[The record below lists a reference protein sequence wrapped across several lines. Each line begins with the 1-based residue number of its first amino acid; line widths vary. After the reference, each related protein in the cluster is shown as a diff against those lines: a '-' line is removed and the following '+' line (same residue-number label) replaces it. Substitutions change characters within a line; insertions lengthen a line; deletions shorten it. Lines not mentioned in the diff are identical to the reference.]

1 MEVDDAG
8 GKCGVGR
15 IHRPQASSFGLWVHG
30 APALLWMADGIVINV
45 LEKKQEHGSFI
56 HWLSAIGISR
66 WQKFPPIIPI
76 VKILVFVVRQ
86 IRQISNRSFF
96 ESK

>member
-66 WQKFPPIIPI
+66 WQKFPPIPI
-76 VKILVFVVRQ
+76 VKIFGLCC
-86 IRQISNRSFF
+86 
-96 ESK
+96 

>member
-15 IHRPQASSFGLWVHG
+15 IHMPQASSFGLWVHG

-56 HWLSAIGISR
+56 HWGSALSAFLGGRNSPPFPLS
-66 WQKFPPIIPI
+66 KF
-76 VKILVFVVRQ
+76 LVFVV
-86 IRQISNRSFF
+86 RQISNRSFF

>member
-30 APALLWMADGIVINV
+30 SPALLWMADGIMINV

-56 HWLSAIGISR
+56 HWLSANGISR
-66 WQKFPPIIPI
+66 WQKFPSIPI